1 MRSACL
7 VQISG
12 VGCHVPERLL
22 TNKDLEK
29 MVDTSDEWILQRT
42 GIATRHILEPGK
54 ATSDMAVE
62 AIKALCRSTGMEP
75 QEIEVLIVAT
85 VTPDMYFPA
94 TACLVQDKL
103 GLSQTWGFDL
113 SAACCGFVY
122 AVSAG
127 AAFVASGMHRR
138 VVVVGADSMSRI
150 IDYQDRNT
158 CVLFGDGAGA
168 VLLEPAVR
176 EEYSFI
182 DAHHEIDGSGGPSLC
197 MPAGGSLMPPSC
209 ETVKQRLHY
218 VKQEGQPVFKFATR
232 KMEEASR
239 IVLERNQL
247 SPRDLR
253 LLIPHQANARIIR
266 GTADRLGLRED
277 QVVLNLHKYGNT
289 TAATIPLAIR
299 DALSENRLVKGDVVL
314 LASVGA
320 GFTVGTA
327 LLRWAY

>member
-1 MRSACL
+1 MRCAWP

-22 TNKDLEK
+22 TNQDLEK

-42 GIATRHILEPGK
+42 GIATRHILDPGK

-103 GLSQTWGFDL
+103 GLSRTWGFDL

-176 EEYSFI
+176 QENSFI

-299 DALSENRLVKGDVVL
+299 DALSDNRLVKGDVVL

-327 LLRWAY
+327 LFRWAY

>member
-1 MRSACL
+1 MRSACS

-22 TNKDLEK
+22 TNQDLEK

-103 GLSQTWGFDL
+103 GLSRTWGFDL

-182 DAHHEIDGSGGPSLC
+182 DAHHEIDGSGGTSLC

>member
-1 MRSACL
+1 MRSACP

-22 TNKDLEK
+22 TNQDLEK

-103 GLSQTWGFDL
+103 GLSRTWGFDL

>member
-1 MRSACL
+1 MRSACP

-22 TNKDLEK
+22 TNQDLEK

-42 GIATRHILEPGK
+42 GIATRHILDPGK

-62 AIKALCRSTGMEP
+62 AIKALCRSTGMEA
-75 QEIEVLIVAT
+75 QEIEVLIIAT

-103 GLSQTWGFDL
+103 GLSRTWGFDL

-176 EEYSFI
+176 EENSFI

-247 SPRDLR
+247 SPGDLR

-266 GTADRLGLRED
+266 GTAERLGLRDD

-299 DALSENRLVKGDVVL
+299 DALSDNRLVKGDVVL

>member
-1 MRSACL
+1 MRSACS

-22 TNKDLEK
+22 TNQDLEK

-103 GLSQTWGFDL
+103 GLSRTWGFDL

>member
-1 MRSACL
+1 MRSACP

-12 VGCHVPERLL
+12 VGCHVPEGRL
-22 TNKDLEK
+22 TNQDLEK
-29 MVDTSDEWILQRT
+29 MVHTSDEWILQRT
-42 GIATRHILEPGK
+42 GIAQRHILDQGK

-62 AIKALCRSTGMEP
+62 AVKSLCDSTGMDP
-75 QEIEVLIVAT
+75 QEIEVLIIAT
-85 VTPDMYFPA
+85 VTPDMHFPA

-103 GLSQTWGFDL
+103 GISRTWGFDL

-122 AVSAG
+122 ALSAG
-127 AAFVASGMHRR
+127 VAFVASNMHRR
-138 VVVVGADSMSRI
+138 VVVVGADAMSRI

-168 VLLEPAVR
+168 ILLEPAAQP
-176 EEYSFI
+176 ENSFI
-182 DAHHEIDGSGGPSLC
+182 DAHHEIDGSGGSSLC

-239 IVLERNQL
+239 TVLEKNHL

-266 GTADRLGLRED
+266 GTAERLGLHED
-277 QVVLNLHKYGNT
+277 QVILNLQKYGNT

-299 DALSENRLVKGDVVL
+299 DALSDNKLVKGDVVL

>member
-1 MRSACL
+1 MRPACP

-12 VGCHVPERLL
+12 VGCHVPERVL
-22 TNKDLEK
+22 TNQDLEK
-29 MVDTSDEWILQRT
+29 MVDTSDEWIRQRT
-42 GIATRHILEPGK
+42 GIVTRHILEPGK

-62 AIKALCRSTGMEP
+62 AIKALCHSTGMEP
-75 QEIEVLIVAT
+75 GEIEVLIVAT

-103 GLSQTWGFDL
+103 GLSRTWGFDL

-122 AVSAG
+122 AISAG
-127 AAFVASGMHRR
+127 LALVASGMHRR
-138 VVVVGADSMSRI
+138 VVVVGADAMSRI

-168 VLLEPAVR
+168 VLLEPAVQA
-176 EEYSFI
+176 ENSFI

-239 IVLERNQL
+239 IVLERNHL
-247 SPRDLR
+247 SPADLR

-266 GTADRLGLRED
+266 GTADRLGLRKD
-277 QVVLNLHKYGNT
+277 QVILNLQKFGNT

-299 DALSENRLVKGDVVL
+299 DALSDNRLAKGDVVL

>member
-1 MRSACL
+1 MRAGCP

-22 TNKDLEK
+22 TNQDLEK
-29 MVDTSDEWILQRT
+29 MVETSDKWILQRT
-42 GIATRHILEPGK
+42 GIAERHILEPGK

-62 AIKALCRSTGMEP
+62 AVKSLCLSTGMEP
-75 QEIEVLIVAT
+75 REIEVLIIAT
-85 VTPDMYFPA
+85 VTPDMSFPA

-103 GLSQTWGFDL
+103 GISRTWGFDL

-127 AAFVASGMHRR
+127 VAFVASRMHRR
-138 VVVVGADSMSRI
+138 VVVVGADAMSRI
-150 IDYQDRNT
+150 IDYEDRNT

-168 VLLEPAVR
+168 VLLEPAVQV
-176 EEYSFI
+176 ENSFI
-182 DAHHEIDGSGGPSLC
+182 DSHHEIDGSGGPSLC

-239 IVLERNQL
+239 IVLERNGL
-247 SPRDLR
+247 SPADLR

-266 GTADRLGLRED
+266 GTAERLGLRED
-277 QVVLNLHKYGNT
+277 QVILNLQKFGNT
-289 TAATIPLAIR
+289 TAATIPLALR
-299 DALSENRLVKGDVVL
+299 DALSDNKLVKGDVVL

-320 GFTVGTA
+320 GFTVGTT

>member
-1 MRSACL
+1 MRSACP

-22 TNKDLEK
+22 TNQDLEK
-29 MVDTSDEWILQRT
+29 MVDTSDKWILQRT
-42 GIATRHILEPGK
+42 GIATRHILDPGK

-62 AIKALCRSTGMEP
+62 AIKALCRSTGMEL

-103 GLSQTWGFDL
+103 GLSRTWGFDL

-266 GTADRLGLRED
+266 GTAERLGLRED

-299 DALSENRLVKGDVVL
+299 DALSDNRLVKGDVVL

>member
-1 MRSACL
+1 MRSACP

>member
-1 MRSACL
+1 MRSACP

-22 TNKDLEK
+22 TNQDLEK

-42 GIATRHILEPGK
+42 GIATRHILDPGK

-103 GLSQTWGFDL
+103 GLSRTWGFDL

-176 EEYSFI
+176 EENAFI

-247 SPRDLR
+247 SPSDLR
-253 LLIPHQANARIIR
+253 LLVPHQANARIIR
-266 GTADRLGLRED
+266 GTAERLGLREE
-277 QVVLNLHKYGNT
+277 QVILNLHKYGNT

-299 DALSENRLVKGDVVL
+299 DALSDNRLVKGDLVL